1 MMRKKVKIMIIIT
14 SIVLVI
20 GIGFGLSYLKRYN
33 DYKNEVADIEINEV
47 NLTQIKDGVYVG
59 EYDVDFI
66 SAKVQVEIKD
76 SEIKDIEF
84 IEYHH
89 DRGEKAKRILQ
100 DMIDEQRI
108 EVDTIT
114 GATNSSK
121 VIQKAVENALSGS

>member
-1 MMRKKVKIMIIIT
+1 MRKKIKIMIIIT

-20 GIGFGLSYLKRYN
+20 GIGYGLSYLKRYN

-47 NLTQIKDGVYVG
+47 NLSQIEDGVYVG

-66 SAKVQVEIKD
+66 SAKVQVEVKENQIKN
-76 SEIKDIEF
+76 IEF

-89 DRGEKAKRILQ
+89 DRGEKAKSILQ
-100 DMIDEQRI
+100 DIIDEQRI

-121 VIQKAVENALSGS
+121 VIQKAIENALAGS

>member
-1 MMRKKVKIMIIIT
+1 MRKKVKIMIIIT

-20 GIGFGLSYLKRYN
+20 GVGFGLSYLKRYN
-33 DYKNEVADIEINEV
+33 DYKSEVADIEINEV
-47 NLTQIKDGVYVG
+47 NLSQIDDGVYVG

-66 SAKVQVEIKD
+66 SAKVQVEVKD
-76 SEIKDIEF
+76 NEIKDIEF

-89 DRGEKAKRILQ
+89 DRGKKAKSILQ
-100 DMIDEQRI
+100 NMVDEQRI
-108 EVDTIT
+108 DVDTIT

>member
-1 MMRKKVKIMIIIT
+1 MRKKVKIMIVIT

-20 GIGFGLSYLKRYN
+20 GVGFGLSYLKRYN
-33 DYKNEVADIEINEV
+33 DYKSEVADIEINEV
-47 NLTQIKDGVYVG
+47 NLSQIDDGVYVG

-66 SAKVQVEIKD
+66 SAKVQVEVKD
-76 SEIKDIEF
+76 NEIKDIEF
-84 IEYHH
+84 VEYHH

-100 DMIDEQRI
+100 DIIDEQRI
-108 EVDTIT
+108 NVDTIT

>member
-1 MMRKKVKIMIIIT
+1 MRKKVKVMIIIT

-20 GIGFGLSYLKRYN
+20 GVGFGLSYLKRYN
-33 DYKNEVADIEINEV
+33 DYKSEVADIKIKEV
-47 NLTQIKDGVYVG
+47 NLNEIEDGVYVG

-66 SAKVQVEIKD
+66 SAKVQVELKD
-76 SEIKDIEF
+76 NQIKDIEF

-89 DRGEKAKRILQ
+89 DRGEKAKSILQ
-100 DMIDEQRI
+100 DMVDEQRI
-108 EVDTIT
+108 DVDTIS

>member
-1 MMRKKVKIMIIIT
+1 MRKKVKIMIIIT

-33 DYKNEVADIEINEV
+33 NYKNEVADIEINEV
-47 NLTQIKDGVYVG
+47 NLSQIDDGVYVG

-66 SAKVQVEIKD
+66 SAKVQVVVKD

-84 IEYHH
+84 IKYHH
-89 DRGEKAKRILQ
+89 DRGEKAKSILQ
-100 DMIDEQRI
+100 DMVDEQRI
-108 EVDTIT
+108 DVDTIT